1 MQRLEL
7 RRGDNALHDLQRR
20 RPLRQAVTALEAL
33 DTALQTLPPGTRE
46 SYVLRAR
53 AGVVELI
60 DALRLHSAYFDA
72 NPAA

>member
-7 RRGDNALHDLQRR
+7 RRGDDPLHDLQR

-33 DTALQTLPPGTRE
+33 DTALQTLPPGSRE
-46 SYVLRAR
+46 SHVLRAR
-53 AGVVELI
+53 AGVAELI